1 MNRVEKIEKEINNF
15 LLRNIVFFIERG
27 KTVKKGK
34 LILFRFKEF
43 HFNFTLKTDKN
54 EHKIYEIP
62 YPYSYEPGAN
72 FLKFSYD
79 LDDFTLKDSSLYYT
93 AKTMNKSSASKLH
106 GAKLVLS
113 AV

>member
-1 MNRVEKIEKEINNF
+1 MTRVEKIENEINKF
-15 LLRNIVFFIERG
+15 LLRDDVFYIDRG

-43 HFNFTLKTDKN
+43 HFNFTLKNDKN

-62 YPYSYEPGAN
+62 YPYN
-72 FLKFSYD
+72 FERGDRSIKFSYD
-79 LDDFTLKDSSLYYT
+79 LDDFTLTGSSLYYK
-93 AKTMNKSSASKLH
+93 AKMMNTDSASKLY
-106 GAKLVLS
+106 GTKLVLS

>member
-1 MNRVEKIEKEINNF
+1 MTRIEKIENEINSF
-15 LLRNIVFFIERG
+15 LLRDIVFFIENG

-43 HFNFTLKTDKN
+43 HFNFTIKTEKD

-62 YPYSYEPGAN
+62 YPYAYRAGTDY
-72 FLKFSYD
+72 LKFSYD
-79 LDDFTLKDSSLYYT
+79 LDDFTLKDSSLYYK
-93 AKTMNKSSASKLH
+93 AKTMNISSASKLY
-106 GAKLVLS
+106 GSELVLS

>member
-1 MNRVEKIEKEINNF
+1 MSQVEKIENEINNF
-15 LLRNIVFFIERG
+15 LLRNIIFFIEGG

-43 HFNFTLKTDKN
+43 HFNFTLKNEKD

-62 YPYSYEPGAN
+62 YPYNYEPGQN
-72 FLKFSYD
+72 HLKFSYN
-79 LDDFTLKDSSLYYT
+79 LDDFTLKDSSLYFT
-93 AKTMNKSSASKLH
+93 AKTMNTSSASKLH

>member
-1 MNRVEKIEKEINNF
+1 MNRVEKIENEINNF
-15 LLRNIVFFIERG
+15 LLRNIIFFIEGG

-43 HFNFTLKTDKN
+43 HFNFTLKNEKD

-62 YPYSYEPGAN
+62 YPYAYEPGHGH
-72 FLKFSYD
+72 LKFSYN

-93 AKTMNKSSASKLH
+93 AKAMNISTASKLH

>member
-1 MNRVEKIEKEINNF
+1 MTKIETIEKEINNF
-15 LLRNIVFFIERG
+15 LLRDIVFFIENG
-27 KTVKKGK
+27 KTVKRGK

-43 HFNFTLKTDKN
+43 HFNFTLKNEKD

-62 YPYSYEPGAN
+62 YPYNYEPGQN
-72 FLKFSYD
+72 HLKFSYD
-79 LDDFTLKDSSLYYT
+79 LDDFTLKDSSLYFT
-93 AKTMNKSSASKLH
+93 AKAMNISTASKLH

>member
-1 MNRVEKIEKEINNF
+1 MTVIEDIENEINNF
-15 LLRNIVFFIERG
+15 LLRNIIFFIENG

-43 HFNFTLKTDKN
+43 HFNFTLRTEKD

-62 YPYSYEPGAN
+62 YPYDYEPGKGY
-72 FLKFSYD
+72 LKFSYN
-79 LDDFTLKDSSLYYT
+79 LDDFTLKDSNLYYK
-93 AKTMNKSSASKLH
+93 AKTMNKDTASKLY

>member
-1 MNRVEKIEKEINNF
+1 MNRVEKIENEINNF
-15 LLRNIVFFIERG
+15 LLRDIIFFIEHG
-27 KTVKKGK
+27 KTVKRGK

-43 HFNFTLKTDKN
+43 HFNFTLKNEKD

-62 YPYSYEPGAN
+62 YPYNYEPGQN
-72 FLKFSYD
+72 HLKFSYD
-79 LDDFTLKDSSLYYT
+79 LDDFTLKDSSLYFT
-93 AKTMNKSSASKLH
+93 AKAMNISTASKLH

>member
-1 MNRVEKIEKEINNF
+1 MNRVEKIENEINNF
-15 LLRNIVFFIERG
+15 LLRNIIFFIEDG

-43 HFNFTLKTDKN
+43 HFNFTLKNEKD

-62 YPYSYEPGAN
+62 YPYNYEPGQN
-72 FLKFSYD
+72 HLKFSYD

-93 AKTMNKSSASKLH
+93 AKAMNISTASKLH